1 MIALGVDPGTRR
13 LGWGVVHREGS
24 RLVQLG
30 HGIIVLDPKQPLAV
44 RLHRIAEQL
53 TEVIEMHRPDVGSVE
68 TLFFNKDA
76 QAAAKLGHARGV
88 VLFCLARAGVEVVE
102 YAPAR
107 VKRTITG
114 NGQAD
119 KRQVALV
126 MKALLNLAQLP
137 GADATD
143 ALALAVTHLR
153 IEPLI
158 AALASRP
165 NASALAVLAASRRP
179 RRRLTAAAA
188 RRLLGLGA
196 R

>member
-1 MIALGVDPGTRR
+1 VVRR
-13 LGWGVVHREGS
+13 DGS
-24 RLVQLG
+24 RLARLG
-30 HGIIVLDPKQPLAV
+30 YGIIALDPSDRLPV
-44 RLHRIAEQL
+44 RLNAIAEQL
-53 TEVIEMHRPDVGSVE
+53 TLVIERYRPDVGSVE

-88 VLFCLARAGVEVVE
+88 VLMCLARASVEVVE

-126 MKALLNLAQLP
+126 IKAMLALEELP

-153 IEPLI
+153 IGPLVE
-158 AALASRP
+158 ALAQRP
-165 NASALAVLAASRRP
+165 QSPALVALLTQRP
-179 RRRLTAAAA
+179 RRKKLTAASARKLLGIAA
-188 RRLLGLGA
+188 R
-196 R
+196 

>member
-1 MIALGVDPGTRR
+1 VIALGVDPGTRR
-13 LGWGVVHREGS
+13 LGWGVVRREGS
-24 RLVQLG
+24 RLRDLG
-30 HGIIVLDPKQPLAV
+30 HGIIVLDAHQSLAV
-44 RLHRIAEQL
+44 RLNRIAEQL
-53 TEVIEMHRPDVGSVE
+53 GSVIERHHPDVGSVE
-68 TLFFNKDA
+68 TLFFHKDP

-88 VLFCLARAGVEVVE
+88 VLFCMARAGVDVAE

-126 MKALLNLAQLP
+126 IKALLGLDQLP

-153 IEPLI
+153 IGPLVSALAERPQNSAL
-158 AALASRP
+158 AALVASRP
-165 NASALAVLAASRRP
+165 RRK
-179 RRRLTAAAA
+179 LTAAAA
-188 RRLLGLGA
+188 RRILGLGA

>member
-1 MIALGVDPGTRR
+1 M
-13 LGWGVVHREGS
+13 
-24 RLVQLG
+24 
-30 HGIIVLDPKQPLAV
+30 
-44 RLHRIAEQL
+44 QL
-53 TEVIEMHRPDVGSVE
+53 TQVIERHRPDVGSVE
-68 TLFFNKDA
+68 TIFFNKDA

-88 VLFCLARAGVEVVE
+88 VLFCMARAGVDVVE

-107 VKRTITG
+107 VKRTIAG

-126 MKALLNLAQLP
+126 IKALLALDELP

-143 ALALAVTHLR
+143 ALALAITHLR
-153 IEPLI
+153 VGPLKE
-158 AALASRP
+158 ALASRP
-165 NASALAVLAASRRP
+165 DSSALAALVSRRRP
-179 RRRLTAAAA
+179 RRPLTASAA